1 MAIELVNIGRLANDG
16 TGDDLREA
24 FTKINRSLEDLD
36 LRIDDKT
43 EGENVGSGTGVF
55 YRRDGYNLQFK
66 SLTSTDGTIA
76 LVDNTTSVDVKLGA
90 GVGNMPL
97 VADTGTPFTLARN
110 ATLNIRGTGSVTT
123 EANGTNNT
131 ITING
136 GSNLV
141 DDPNPVLGAPLNAG
155 NFNIFN
161 VNDLT
166 AQNIE
171 SLVYGVDVRTLAS
184 AYDSFDFG
192 DIVVTD
198 VDINNFVDYIRAT
211 QDIDLGTFT
220 SPTAVSIDFGA
231 IVL

>member
-1 MAIELVNIGRLANDG
+1 MAIELVNIGRIANDG

-43 EGENVGSGTGVF
+43 EGVNVGSGTGVF
-55 YRRDGYNLQFK
+55 YRRDGYNLQYK

-76 LVDNTTSVDVKLGA
+76 FVDNTTSVDIKLGT
-90 GVGNMPL
+90 GVGDTPL

-110 ATLNIRGTGSVTT
+110 ATLNIRGAGSVTT
-123 EANGTNNT
+123 EADDQNNT

-141 DDPNPVLGAPLNAG
+141 DDSNPVLSAPMNAG
-155 NFNIFN
+155 NYNIFN
-161 VNDLT
+161 VNTLT
-166 AQNIE
+166 AQDIE
-171 SLVYGVDVRTLAS
+171 STVYGIDVRELAS

-192 DIVVTD
+192 NIVTD
-198 VDINNFVDYIRAT
+198 DATVSNFFDYIRAT
-211 QDIDLGTFT
+211 TDIDLGTVD
-220 SPTAVSIDFGA
+220 SPTAVVMDFGSL
-231 IVL
+231 V